1 MTTRLLSLGNILSR
15 PISLLYKPAPLL
27 VNYAAANLKRNLGT
41 TSVACVNFFN
51 KLPAEKLW
59 KSVTSVSNPGAKKG
73 RGKGAG
79 RIRIRD
85 LNRGQMIGVGKINM
99 LWPGLSAP
107 VIRGR
112 ELLKQQRLPDDPE
125 RMDKLIKLRDSMTK
139 FRRLKLSPIERGWS
153 GTRMPGRSIGP
164 PDPIGEDEFV
174 GFDTKVLQLR
184 SLLIMKGSL
193 GRTRNYQAMV
203 VTGNKQGL
211 AGFGFGRSKEA
222 SAALRKARNRAGQKL
237 MHFEIYNGRTIFH
250 DFYTAFGKTKIF
262 VQKKNEGYGLS
273 CHRAIKEICEAIGI
287 KDIRAKVEGSNNLQH
302 IVKAFFIGLLQQRSH
317 QQLAEEKKLH
327 LVEYRQENEY
337 YPKVIASPSEVRTK
351 EEIRKDETLDFNQYV
366 MNDKVILRKKKFP
379 RFYET
384 MPHYEIF
391 LKKYEKF
398 RNHEKIRKN
407 LKVEYGEV
415 KSFLTDKYP
424 EEKTEEAN

>member
-1 MTTRLLSLGNILSR
+1 MCSKLLSMRSLIQPTNAILR
-15 PISLLYKPAPLL
+15 QVLICQNKTTP
-27 VNYAAANLKRNLGT
+27 NLKTFT
-41 TSVACVNFFN
+41 TSPVTCVNFFN

-59 KSVTSVSNPGAKKG
+59 KSVTSVSNAGAKKG

-85 LNRGQMIGVGKINM
+85 LNRGQVIGVGKINM

-112 ELLKQQRLPDDPE
+112 ELLKQQRLPDDPD
-125 RMDKLIKLRDSMTK
+125 RMEKIIQLRDSMTK
-139 FRRLKLSPIERGWS
+139 FRRIRLSPIERGWS
-153 GTRMPGRSIGP
+153 GSRMPGRSIGA
-164 PDPIGEDEFV
+164 PDPIGEDVFT

-203 VTGNKQGL
+203 VTGNGQGL
-211 AGFGFGRSKEA
+211 AGFGLGRAKEA
-222 SAALRKARNRAGQKL
+222 PAALRKAKNRAGQKL
-237 MHFEIYNGRTIFH
+237 MHFEIYNGHTIFH

-262 VQKKNEGYGLS
+262 VQKKNEGYGLK
-273 CHRAIKEICEAIGI
+273 CHRAIKEICQAIGI
-287 KDIRAKVEGSNNLQH
+287 KDLRAKMEGSNNLQH

-327 LVEYRQENEY
+327 LVEYRAENEY
-337 YPKVIASPSEVRTK
+337 FPKVVASPSEVRTK
-351 EEIRKDETLDFNQYV
+351 EEIPKDETLDFTQYV
-366 MNDKVILRKKKFP
+366 MNDKVILKKKKFP
-379 RFYET
+379 PFYES
-384 MPHYEIF
+384 MPHYKLH
-391 LKKYEKF
+391 LKKYEKY
-398 RNHEKIRKN
+398 RNHEKIRLN
-407 LKVEYGEV
+407 LKSEYGEV

-424 EEKTEEAN
+424 EEKVETET

>member
-1 MTTRLLSLGNILSR
+1 MALKFLTIRNILSR
-15 PISLLYKPAPLL
+15 PLPSILKQNPIQNNVTY
-27 VNYAAANLKRNLGT
+27 NLKFFSCT
-41 TSVACVNFFN
+41 PVANVNFFN

-59 KSVTSVSNPGAKKG
+59 KSVTSVSNAGAKKG

-85 LNRGQMIGVGKINM
+85 LNRGQVIGVGKVNM

-112 ELLKQQRLPDDPE
+112 ELLKQQKLPDDPE
-125 RMDKLIKLRDSMTK
+125 RMEKLIKLRDSMTK
-139 FRRLKLSPIERGWS
+139 FRRLKLNPIERGWS
-153 GTRMPGRSIGP
+153 GFRMPGRSIGP
-164 PDPIGEDEFV
+164 PDPVGEDEFT

-203 VTGNKQGL
+203 VTGNGQGL
-211 AGFGFGRSKEA
+211 AGFGIGKAKEA
-222 SAALRKARNRAGQKL
+222 PAALRKAKNRAGQKL
-237 MHFEIYNGRTIFH
+237 MHFDIYNGHTVYH

-262 VQKKNEGYGLS
+262 VQMKNEGYGLS
-273 CHRAIKEICEAIGI
+273 CHRAIKEICQAIGI

-327 LVEYRQENEY
+327 LVEYRAENEY
-337 YPKVIASPSEVRTK
+337 YPKVVASPSEVRTK
-351 EEIRKDETLDFNQYV
+351 DQIPQKETLNFNQYV
-366 MNDKVILRKKKFP
+366 MNDRVILKKKRFP

-384 MPHYEIF
+384 MPHYDIY
-391 LKKYEKF
+391 LKKYERY
-398 RNHEKIRKN
+398 RNHEKIRLN
-407 LKVEYGEV
+407 LKVEYGEI

-424 EEKTEEAN
+424 EEKTEKEA

>member
-1 MTTRLLSLGNILSR
+1 MTAKLLTLGSVITRSLNIILKQNN
-15 PISLLYKPAPLL
+15 IAT
-27 VNYAAANLKRNLGT
+27 NLKTNFS
-41 TSVACVNFFN
+41 TSPVACVNFYN

-59 KSVTSVSNPGAKKG
+59 KSVTSVSNAGAKKG
-73 RGKGAG
+73 RGKGTG

-125 RMDKLIKLRDSMTK
+125 RMEKLIKIRDSMTK

-153 GTRMPGRSIGP
+153 GARMPGRSIGP
-164 PDPIGEDEFV
+164 PDAVGEDEFT

-203 VTGNKQGL
+203 VTGNGQGL
-211 AGFGFGRSKEA
+211 AGFGFGKAKEA
-222 SAALRKARNRAGQKL
+222 PAALRKAKNRAGQKL
-237 MHFEIYNGRTIFH
+237 MHFEICNGRTIFH

-262 VQKKNEGYGLS
+262 VQKKNEGYGLR
-273 CHRAIKEICEAIGI
+273 CHRAIKEICQAIGI
-287 KDIRAKVEGSNNLQH
+287 KDLRAKVEGSNNLQH
-302 IVKAFFIGLLQQRSH
+302 IVKAFFIGLLQQRNYEK
-317 QQLAEEKKLH
+317 LAEEKKLH
-327 LVEYRQENEY
+327 LVEYRAENEF
-337 YPKVIASPSEVRTK
+337 YPKVVASPSEVRTK
-351 EEIRKDETLDFNQYV
+351 QEIPHDETLDFVQYV
-366 MNDKVILRKKKFP
+366 MNDRVILKKKKFP

-384 MPHYEIF
+384 MPHYKIF
-391 LKKYEKF
+391 LKKFEKF
-398 RNHEKIRKN
+398 RNHEKIRKD

-415 KSFLTDKYP
+415 KSFLTDRFP
-424 EEKTEEAN
+424 EEKLDQEA

>member
-1 MTTRLLSLGNILSR
+1 MALK
-15 PISLLYKPAPLL
+15 LLYLKNLVAKPVNVLL
-27 VNYAAANLKRNLGT
+27 KQSSLQTNTSNLKVFST
-41 TSVACVNFFN
+41 TPIAYVNFFN

-59 KSVTSVSNPGAKKG
+59 KSVTSVSNAGAKKG

-85 LNRGQMIGVGKINM
+85 LNRGQMIGVGRVNM

-125 RMDKLIKLRDSMTK
+125 RMEKLTKLRDSMTK

-153 GTRMPGRSIGP
+153 GSRMPGRSIGP

-184 SLLIMKGSL
+184 SLLLMKGSL
-193 GRTRNYQAMV
+193 GRTRNFQAMV
-203 VTGNKQGL
+203 VTGNGQGL
-211 AGFGFGRSKEA
+211 AGFGLGTAKEA
-222 SAALRKARNRAGQKL
+222 PAALRKAKNRAGQKL
-237 MHFEIYNGRTIFH
+237 MNFEIYNGHSIFH

-262 VQKKNEGYGLS
+262 VKKKNEGYGLV
-273 CHRAIKEICEAIGI
+273 CHRAIREICKAIGI
-287 KDIRAKVEGSNNLQH
+287 KDIWAKVEGSKNLQH
-302 IVKAFFIGLLQQRSH
+302 IVKAFFIGLLQQRNH

-327 LVEYRQENEY
+327 LVEYRAENSY
-337 YPKVIASPSEVRTK
+337 YPKVVASPSVVRTK
-351 EEIRKDETLDFNQYV
+351 EEIPKDETLDFTHYV
-366 MNDKVILRKKKFP
+366 MNDRVILKRKKFP

-384 MPHYEIF
+384 MPHYKIY
-391 LKKYEKF
+391 LKKYEKY
-398 RNHEKIRKN
+398 RNHERIRLN

-415 KSFLTDKYP
+415 KSFLTDRYP
-424 EEKTEEAN
+424 KEENKET